1 MPLFFRDSVL
11 DKVKLRPE
19 QSIMC
24 GSNVYGLL
32 CIMYIILFIVTR
44 ASLFNAS
51 IVGTSGSLILYGLSG
66 YTVHGVP
73 DSSVRRCFHDGTC
86 VPH

>member
-1 MPLFFRDSVL
+1 ML
-11 DKVKLRPE
+11 DKVKFRPE

-32 CIMYIILFIVTR
+32 CIMYIIMFIVTR

-51 IVGTSGSLILYGLSG
+51 IVGTSGSLILYNLSG
-66 YTVHGVP
+66 FIVHGVP
-73 DSSVRRCFHDGTC
+73 D
-86 VPH
+86 